1 MEWQA
6 VIISLTCIAGR
17 VMINVM
23 AKVRQGRAIGRAGS
37 GSELAVFKTV
47 IREGFMKNMT
57 CEQSL
62 KETRK

>member
-1 MEWQA
+1 MLW
-6 VIISLTCIAGR
+6 L
-17 VMINVM
+17 
-23 AKVRQGRAIGRAGS
+23 KVRQGRAIGRAES
-37 GSELAVFKTV
+37 GSELAIFKTV

>member
-1 MEWQA
+1 MLW
-6 VIISLTCIAGR
+6 L
-17 VMINVM
+17 
-23 AKVRQGRAIGRAGS
+23 KVRQGRAIGRAGS
-37 GSELAVFKTV
+37 GSELAIFKTV